1 MSELRLKENNDIIL
15 LKLGGSLLTDKNKPL
30 SIREEVVKNTIHQII
45 NADEKI
51 ILIHGGGSFGHPAAK
66 KYQISKGLNS
76 TISNQILGLT
86 ETHNA
91 MINLNSYLVN
101 QFLQRNCPILS
112 IQPSSIYLKDS
123 ETIIDNSI
131 EVIETALNL
140 NILPLLYGDI
150 ILDKQGSFSI
160 ISGDQIVFELCKSI
174 RKFRVSKVIFA
185 TEIDGIFVKAK
196 TGSSIELV
204 TTIHSDELERLELAD
219 LGQKID
225 VTGGIGGKI
234 DFIKK
239 ITELGISVQLI
250 NGLKEDYIYKS
261 LKNIEINSTY
271 IINNKV
277 K

>member
-1 MSELRLKENNDIIL
+1 LTDNKTITL
-15 LKLGGSLLTDKNKPL
+15 LKLGGSLLTDKNVPF
-30 SIREEVVKNTIHQII
+30 SIREDVVKSAVHQII
-45 NADEKI
+45 KANEKL
-51 ILIHGGGSFGHPAAK
+51 ILIHGGGSFGHPFAK
-66 KYQISKGLNS
+66 KYNITDGLDNS
-76 TISNQILGLT
+76 IPDQILGLAK
-86 ETHNA
+86 THQSMN
-91 MINLNSYLVN
+91 NFNNHLVN
-101 QFLQRNCPILS
+101 QFLQNSFPILS
-112 IQPSSIYLKDS
+112 IQPSSIFLKDS
-123 ETIIDNSI
+123 ETVIDNSI

-160 ISGDQIVFELCKSI
+160 ISGDQIIFELCRSI
-174 RKFRVSKVIFA
+174 RKYRVSKVIFA